1 MGLFYLY
8 PMDNWKDMLQS
19 IPEVIIAIIVGMLAG
34 LILIWL
40 IHWSVNL
47 MIKKGRAQNL
57 LYFKKRCKKAVSFLL
72 PVAFVFIALH
82 IANSPTWLLILF
94 RTLLIL
100 AVSFLLIRLTFV
112 VQDIMLDKYDIT
124 KKEDNRHERKIL
136 TQLNFIK
143 NAVILAIII
152 ITISALLLS
161 FDGGQKFGAGLLTSA
176 GVASVII
183 GFAAQ
188 KTIANFLAG
197 IQIAFTQP
205 MKIDDAVLVEKEW
218 GWIEEINLTYVVVR
232 LWDWRRLILPI
243 TYFVNEPFQN
253 WTRNKAEIIGS
264 VFFHLDYS
272 APVDKIRGQLTK
284 ILENEPLW
292 DKKVN
297 VLHVV
302 DATEK
307 TIQLRALMSAKTSP
321 QAWDLRCSVREKLI
335 TYVRENHPEC
345 LPLHRIKTQT

>member
-1 MGLFYLY
+1 MGLFYF
-8 PMDNWKDMLQS
+8 MIENSIDMLQE
-19 IPEVIIAIIVGMLAG
+19 IPKPILAIVVGTLAG
-34 LILIWL
+34 LVLAWIIHFIFNLI
-40 IHWSVNL
+40 
-47 MIKKGRAQNL
+47 IKKGSSKSL
-57 LYFKKRCKKAVSFLL
+57 LFFKKRCKKAITVLI
-72 PVAFVFIALH
+72 PVALVFIALTITSGPH
-82 IANSPTWLLILF
+82 WLLVTF

-100 AVSFLLIRLTFV
+100 SISFLLIRITFV
-112 VQDIMLDKYDIT
+112 AEDIMLEKYDIT
-124 KKEDNRHERKIL
+124 KKEDNRNERKIL
-136 TQLNFIK
+136 TQLNFVK
-143 NAVILAIII
+143 HAAILAIII
-152 ITISALLLS
+152 ITLGALLLS
-161 FDGGQKFGAGLLTSA
+161 FEGGQKFGAGLLTSA

-205 MKIDDAVLVEKEW
+205 MKIDDAVLVENEW

-264 VFFHLDYS
+264 VFFHLDYC
-272 APVDKIRGQLTK
+272 APVDKIREQLTK
-284 ILENEPLW
+284 ILEQEPLW

-302 DATEK
+302 NATEK
-307 TIQLRALMSAKTSP
+307 TIELRALMSAKSSP

-335 TYVRENHPEC
+335 KYVQENHPEC
-345 LPLHRIKTQT
+345 LPLHRIHNQS

>member
-8 PMDNWKDMLQS
+8 DMDNWKDILQS
-19 IPEVIIAIIVGMLAG
+19 IPEAIIAVVIGTLAG
-34 LILIWL
+34 LILAWL
-40 IHWSVNL
+40 IQRSINL
-47 MIKKGRAQNL
+47 MIKKGHSQNL
-57 LYFKKRCKKAVSFLL
+57 LFFKKRCSKAVSFLL
-72 PVAFVFIALH
+72 PVTFIFIALH
-82 IANSPTWLLILF
+82 VTDGPLWLLIFF

-100 AVSFLLIRLTFV
+100 SFSFLLIRFTNV
-112 VQDIMLDKYDIT
+112 IEDIMLDKYDIT

-136 TQLNFIK
+136 TQLNFVK
-143 NAVILAIII
+143 HAAILIIII
-152 ITISALLLS
+152 ITIGALLLS
-161 FDGGQKFGAGLLTSA
+161 FEGGQKFGAGLLTSA

-205 MKIDDAVLVEKEW
+205 MKIDDAVLVENEW

-272 APVDKIRGQLTK
+272 APVDKIRDQLNK
-284 ILENEPLW
+284 ILEKEPLW
-292 DKKVN
+292 DKKVC

-302 DATEK
+302 EATEK

-321 QAWDLRCSVREKLI
+321 NAWDLRCSVREKLI
-335 TYVRENHPEC
+335 KYVQENHPEC
-345 LPLHRIKTQT
+345 LPKHRIMDRS

>member
-1 MGLFYLY
+1 
-8 PMDNWKDMLQS
+8 MDNWKDILQN
-19 IPEVIIAIIVGMLAG
+19 IPESFLAIIIGAIVG
-34 LILIWL
+34 LILAWMIHLSINL
-40 IHWSVNL
+40 I
-47 MIKKGRAQNL
+47 IKKGHSQNL
-57 LYFKKRCKKAVSFLL
+57 LFFNKRCKKAVSFLL
-72 PVAFVFIALH
+72 PVTFIFIALH
-82 IANSPTWLLILF
+82 VAAGPVWLVILF

-100 AVSFLLIRLTFV
+100 AVSFLLIRFTFV
-112 VQDIMLDKYDIT
+112 IEDIMLDKYDIT

-136 TQLNFIK
+136 TQLNFVK
-143 NAVILAIII
+143 HAAILAIII
-152 ITISALLLS
+152 ITISTLLLS
-161 FDGGQKFGAGLLTSA
+161 FEGGQKFGAGLLTSA

-272 APVDKIRGQLTK
+272 APVDKIREQLTK
-284 ILENEPLW
+284 ILESEPLW
-292 DKKVN
+292 DKKVS

-307 TIQLRALMSAKTSP
+307 TIELRALMSAKTSP

-335 TYVRENHPEC
+335 KYIQENHPDC
-345 LPLHRIKTQT
+345 LPLHRIQERS

>member
-1 MGLFYLY
+1 
-8 PMDNWKDMLQS
+8 
-19 IPEVIIAIIVGMLAG
+19 
-34 LILIWL
+34 
-40 IHWSVNL
+40 
-47 MIKKGRAQNL
+47 
-57 LYFKKRCKKAVSFLL
+57 
-72 PVAFVFIALH
+72 
-82 IANSPTWLLILF
+82 
-94 RTLLIL
+94 
-100 AVSFLLIRLTFV
+100 
-112 VQDIMLDKYDIT
+112 MLDKYDIT
-124 KKEDNRHERKIL
+124 KKEDNRHERKVI

-143 NAVILAIII
+143 NAIILSIII
-152 ITISALLLS
+152 ITIGALLLS
-161 FDGGQKFGAGLLTSA
+161 FEGGQKFGAGLLTSA

-205 MKIDDAVLVEKEW
+205 MKIDDAVLVENEW

-232 LWDWRRLILPI
+232 LWDWRRLVLPI
-243 TYFVNEPFQN
+243 TYFIDKPFQN

-272 APVDKIRGQLTK
+272 APVDKIREQLSK
-284 ILENEPLW
+284 ILDKEPLW
-292 DKKVN
+292 DRKVC

-307 TIQLRALMSAKTSP
+307 TIEFRALMSARNSP

-335 TYVRENHPEC
+335 KYVQENHPDC
-345 LPLHRIKTQT
+345 LPLHRIQNQH

>member
-1 MGLFYLY
+1 MGLFYFY
-8 PMDNWKDMLQS
+8 KMDNLKDILQT
-19 IPEVIIAIIVGMLAG
+19 IPEAIIAVTIGSLSG
-34 LILIWL
+34 LLFAWL
-40 IHWSVNL
+40 IRRSVNL
-47 MIKKGRAQNL
+47 IIKKGKTQNL
-57 LYFKKRCKKAVSFLL
+57 LFFKKRCSRAVSFLL
-72 PVAFVFIALH
+72 PITFTFLALH
-82 IANSPTWLLILF
+82 IGGGPQWLFVLF

-100 AVSFLLIRLTFV
+100 AVSFLLIRLTYAIE
-112 VQDIMLDKYDIT
+112 DIILEKYDIT
-124 KKEDNRHERKIL
+124 KKEDNRHERKVL
-136 TQLNFIK
+136 TQLNFVK
-143 NAVILAIII
+143 HAAILAIII

-161 FDGGQKFGAGLLTSA
+161 FEGGQKFGAGLLTSA

-272 APVDKIRGQLTK
+272 APVDKIREQLTH

-292 DKKVN
+292 DRKVC

-302 DATEK
+302 EATEK

-335 TYVRENHPEC
+335 KFIQESYPKC
-345 LPLHRIKTQT
+345 LPLHRIQERP